1 MAGVS
6 IQFAPTAF
14 SAGGPLYRFADN
26 KQQARWTIAGL
37 SDEKQ
42 SVAGN
47 TSRRDY
53 GLSLNPDKALVILYG
68 SPTWFETVDEFNR
81 LAYNEMRSAIANAVE
96 QGVLQV
102 LDSGGGVATVTAI
115 RAGTVA

>member
-6 IQFAPTAF
+6 IQFDPAAF
-14 SAGGPLYRFADN
+14 SPGGPLASFAND
-26 KQQARWTIAGL
+26 KSKARWTIAGL
-37 SDEKQ
+37 SEEKQ
-42 SVAGN
+42 SVMGN

-53 GLSLNPDKALVILYG
+53 GLPLNPDKVLVILYG

-81 LAYNEMRSAIANAVE
+81 LSYHEMRSHLANAVE
-96 QGVLQV
+96 QGILQV
-102 LDSGGGVATVTAI
+102 LGSGGGAATVAAI